1 MIFSFEHKELWQEV
15 RTLIVQKKYAQ
26 AYQIIPPMIWL
37 NVPIDFAIDIIQ
49 LQIKCHRFS
58 EAQTVLQF
66 WLDKSPSDHRLH
78 GLQAQLDYCRGDYQK
93 AKKLYQELLV
103 TAPKEAKYWVN
114 LAYCSAACDDFP
126 AAICAFEKSLT
137 LLENPD
143 PRFYYNYGMS
153 LLLEKE
159 PRRALEQFECCK
171 NFYESDSEFRFNY
184 ALAHDLCGLSATAFE
199 LYEQNT
205 KKWPHELR
213 HFHNAAILKYRIGD
227 VEVAQKYLNCVLEI
241 EPQHP
246 IAYPLSCALSKK
258 ELSTL
263 PSLFIKLLF
272 DQYAFNY
279 DSHLKETL
287 SYQAPVVARQ
297 LLAEALPHLSAGVV
311 YDLGCGTG
319 LLAPIVTDI
328 ATELIGFDLSEGMLA
343 QAKIKGFYKH
353 LVPARLPQ
361 ELALCDRIPDYIFAI
376 ELSNYLGSDLK
387 LLCQRA
393 SELLLPKGLF
403 VLTVETHSE
412 KESYLLHQQARYSY
426 RAEWVRQILEQSQFK
441 LLAEKEAPLRWHEG
455 QAVQG
460 LYLVAERSG

>member
-15 RTLIVQKKYAQ
+15 RKLIIQKKYDQ

-37 NVPIDFAIDIIQ
+37 HAPIDFVIDIIQ

-66 WLDKSPSDHRLH
+66 CLEKSPSDYRLH

-114 LAYCSAACDDFP
+114 LAYCLAACEDLP
-126 AAICAFEKSLT
+126 AAISAFEKSLT
-137 LLENPD
+137 LLQNPD
-143 PRFYYNYGMS
+143 SRFYYNYGMS

-159 PRRALEQFECCK
+159 PQRALEQFEHCK
-171 NFYESDSEFRFNY
+171 NFYENDSEFCFNY
-184 ALAHDLCGLSATAFE
+184 ALAHDLCGLSEIAFE
-199 LYEQNT
+199 LYDQNT
-205 KKWPHELR
+205 KKWPNELR
-213 HFHNAAILKYRIGD
+213 HFHNAAILKYRMGD
-227 VEVAQKYLNCVLEI
+227 LNVAQRYLSRVLELD
-241 EPQHP
+241 PQHP

-258 ELSTL
+258 ELGTL

-297 LLAEALPHLSAGVV
+297 LLTETLPNLSAGVV

-328 ATELIGFDLSEGMLA
+328 ATDLIGFDISEGMLA

-393 SELLLPKGLF
+393 SELLLDKG
-403 VLTVETHSE
+403 VLILTIETHQE
-412 KESYLLHQQARYSY
+412 QKPYLLHEQARYSY
-426 RAEWVRQILEQSQFK
+426 QPAWVRQILEQAHFK
-441 LLAEKEAPLRWHEG
+441 ILAEKEAPLRWHEG
-455 QAVQG
+455 RPVQG
-460 LYLVAERSG
+460 LYLVAEKTS